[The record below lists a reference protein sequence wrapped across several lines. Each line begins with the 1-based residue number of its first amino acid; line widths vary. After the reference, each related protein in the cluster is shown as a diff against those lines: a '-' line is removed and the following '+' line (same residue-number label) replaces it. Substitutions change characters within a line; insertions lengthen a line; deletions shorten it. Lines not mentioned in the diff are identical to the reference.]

1 MKRSNQS
8 RTDVS
13 TAAVTTAGNK
23 ILTTVKATVTA
34 GMAATIPAVII
45 AANETKTTG

>member
-1 MKRSNQS
+1 
-8 RTDVS
+8 
-13 TAAVTTAGNK
+13 
-23 ILTTVKATVTA
+23 VKATVTA